1 MVSVASGPLTRT
13 AFRRDVRLFLSGL
26 VGFLILLILLLLLF
40 LRVDLDRT
48 EKTIDH
54 SEATIAD
61 VAADAVN
68 GTPAANLPTQL
79 VFFRSH
85 HRRRRRGRGQRQAG
99 GEPRSEEHTSE

>member
-61 VAADAVN
+61 VAAVN
-68 GTPAANLPTQL
+68 ATPGSSSSSAPLRCYCTRRWPGYTNEPESATPQ
-79 VFFRSH
+79 RS
-85 HRRRRRGRGQRQAG
+85 QKM
-99 GEPRSEEHTSE
+99 